1 MSTSSRDDEAS
12 NPPSTPATTKE
23 SGRKKGRKEDSL
35 SVTEDM
41 TDSILSDETVEN
53 KYVIDIPDELKH
65 VLVNDWDLVV
75 HQKQLF
81 KVEYSFYN
89 FMPINDE
96 KGVQTHFNTY

>member
-12 NPPSTPATTKE
+12 NPPSTPATIKE
-23 SGRKKGRKEDSL
+23 SGRKKGRKDDSL

-81 KVEYSFYN
+81 KV
-89 FMPINDE
+89 
-96 KGVQTHFNTY
+96 